1 MNRSV
6 SRGLVAVCL
15 VAVTASSMLAQE
27 DGGQRRPR
35 GFGGGFGFGGGLGG
49 LVAMK
54 EVQDE
59 LKLDAEKIA
68 ALTKALEELRPQQ
81 GAGGGF
87 EGFRD
92 LSQEERDKRMAEFRK
107 QMEETA
113 KKVEEK
119 IKSSVSEEQWK
130 RLNELRLQ
138 REGASALERSDVA
151 GQLKLSAE
159 QKDKIKSLASEL
171 RPQFGRRGGDNGGE
185 RPNFEEMRARR
196 EKLTADIFAVLTPE
210 QKEVYEGLKGAKFDF
225 PERRPG
231 GEGGGRPGRG
241 QRSATE

>member
-1 MNRSV
+1 MSRCV
-6 SRGLVAVCL
+6 SHGLVAACL
-15 VAVTASSMLAQE
+15 VAFTASSLMAQE

-59 LKLDAEKIA
+59 LKLDADKVA
-68 ALTKALEELRPQQ
+68 ALTKALEELRPQP

-87 EGFRD
+87 EGFRE
-92 LSQEERDKRMAEFRK
+92 LSPEEREKRMAEFRK

-119 IKSSVSEEQWK
+119 IKTSVTDAQWK

-138 REGASALERSDVA
+138 REGASSLERADVA

-159 QKDKIKSLASEL
+159 QKDKIKSLVSEL
-171 RPQFGRRGGDNGGE
+171 RPQFGRRGGDNGGGE

-231 GEGGGRPGRG
+231 GGGDGRTRRP
-241 QRSATE
+241 AAE